1 MGTFQPDRGL
11 SCSLK
16 IIDQFFD
23 VNISVSLLTVTVIE
37 NHDIVG
43 FHDEL

>member
-11 SCSLK
+11 SYSLK
-16 IIDQFFD
+16 VFDQFFD

-37 NHDIVG
+37 SHDTVG
-43 FHDEL
+43 FRDVL